1 MKDNKTLPLCGPAVR
16 DSASLQS
23 PMSPPHH
30 ILVVED
36 DVGIRQL
43 NTAVLLRCGYAVD
56 IAEDGAAAWEALNA
70 DSYDLMITDN
80 KMPKVSGVELLKMLR
95 AARMELPV
103 IMATGILPT
112 QEFARYP
119 WLQPAAT
126 LVKPYTIEALLGAV
140 KKVLREA
147 ESTADT
153 PRQGQVI
160 SPRHI
165 LAVDEDH
172 DLRLLYTE
180 ALTRPDYS
188 VDVAED
194 GAAGWEALQANRYDL
209 LITEHD
215 LPKLTGVELVR
226 KLRAASLTLPV
237 VMAVGRLPTHELARN
252 PSLQLAAT
260 LVKPFAVDA
269 LVDTVGN
276 VLHATE
282 RRREQI
288 AEPTVWQSEP
298 VAVGWQL

>member
-1 MKDNKTLPLCGPAVR
+1 
-16 DSASLQS
+16 
-23 PMSPPHH
+23 
-30 ILVVED
+30 
-36 DVGIRQL
+36 
-43 NTAVLLRCGYAVD
+43 
-56 IAEDGAAAWEALNA
+56 
-70 DSYDLMITDN
+70 
-80 KMPKVSGVELLKMLR
+80 
-95 AARMELPV
+95 
-103 IMATGILPT
+103 
-112 QEFARYP
+112 
-119 WLQPAAT
+119 
-126 LVKPYTIEALLGAV
+126 LVKPYTIEALLSAV

-147 ESTADT
+147 DKTADA
-153 PRQGQVI
+153 PRQRTVN

-165 LAVDEDH
+165 LAVDGDH

-194 GAAGWEALQANRYDL
+194 GAAGWEALQVNRYDL

-226 KLRAASLTLPV
+226 NLRAARLTLPV
-237 VMAVGRLPTHELARN
+237 VMAVGRVPTQELARN

-260 LVKPFAVDA
+260 LVKPFAMDA
-269 LVDTVGN
+269 LLDTVGS

-298 VAVGWQL
+298 LAVGWRL